1 MRDPEVE
8 TSLDVIYRALRQWRK
23 MDGDLSDESAA
34 DCAVYVRRE
43 LLLHHQY
50 KINKALGGFA

>member
-8 TSLDVIYRALRQWRK
+8 TSLDVIHRAIQTF
-23 MDGDLSDESAA
+23 DSDSPDLARHI
-34 DCAVYVRRE
+34 RRE

-50 KINKALGGFA
+50 KISKALWPA